1 MNKTIEQ
8 IIAQLEQYI
17 NQAHQSGNKYD
28 FIDPAYAQ
36 CSQLE
41 ELDEPFEAVEPLFL
55 LIERSPAIDYG
66 GPGPTGDFLESFYK
80 NGYEETLIAS
90 IQRKPTVYTLHLLG
104 RCINDN
110 NNPHQADYLNLMIK
124 VSGDLQQ
131 PENIR
136 QEALEHISYAQEHK
150 RED

>member
-1 MNKTIEQ
+1 MTTATLEQ
-8 IIAQLEQYI
+8 ILSQLEQYI

-28 FIDPAYAQ
+28 FIDPAYAL
-36 CSQLE
+36 CGQLE

-55 LIERSPAIDYG
+55 LIERSAAIDYG

-80 NGYEETLIAS
+80 NGYEEKLVAS
-90 IQRKPTVYTLHLLG
+90 IQRKPTVCTLHLLG

-110 NNPHQADYLNLMIK
+110 KNPRQADYLNLMIK
-124 VSGDLQQ
+124 VSADYQQ

-136 QEALEHISYAQEHK
+136 QEALEHLSYHK
-150 RED
+150 Q